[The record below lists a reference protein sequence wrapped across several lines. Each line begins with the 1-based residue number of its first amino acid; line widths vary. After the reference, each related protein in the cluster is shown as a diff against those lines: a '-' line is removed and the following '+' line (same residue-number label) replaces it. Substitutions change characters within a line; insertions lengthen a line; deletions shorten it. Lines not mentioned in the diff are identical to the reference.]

1 MVGPKG
7 VKAPIAKPNLIGKSD
22 KVQDLEGL
30 TKSITST
37 FFALDNEGPLPV
49 ATKIL
54 VAEK

>member
-7 VKAPIAKPNLIGKSD
+7 VKAPIALANLIGKSD

-30 TKSITST
+30 TKSMTST
-37 FFALDNEGPLPV
+37 FFASVDGEPV